1 MRSPDARQSLALFAP
16 TRNPFTAAL
25 LVLSLI
31 PDVIWLGGLAEE
43 GMEAAER
50 DRLFEERL
58 RNAASQDQAPRAQA
72 PPSAP
77 IAEAPLPARPLA
89 EGPPVELPASA
100 VPRDL
105 ELGGHESKVSP
116 KGREWTPTPVKPRK
130 PLSQVRL
137 KGPDEP
143 DELTET
149 VDLFEKLK
157 MIPQPTEPGETHRP
171 ALPVPPGGQPG
182 R

>member
-77 IAEAPLPARPLA
+77 LPRRRLRRARLPRGRLSNCRLPRSRA
-89 EGPPVELPASA
+89 TWSWAVMSPKCRRRVGSGRLRRSNPASRCRRYGL
-100 VPRDL
+100 RDRMNRT
-105 ELGGHESKVSP
+105 S
-116 KGREWTPTPVKPRK
+116 
-130 PLSQVRL
+130 
-137 KGPDEP
+137 
-143 DELTET
+143 
-149 VDLFEKLK
+149 
-157 MIPQPTEPGETHRP
+157 
-171 ALPVPPGGQPG
+171 
-182 R
+182 

>member
-1 MRSPDARQSLALFAP
+1 M
-16 TRNPFTAAL
+16 
-25 LVLSLI
+25 
-31 PDVIWLGGLAEE
+31 
-43 GMEAAER
+43 
-50 DRLFEERL
+50 
-58 RNAASQDQAPRAQA
+58 
-72 PPSAP
+72 
-77 IAEAPLPARPLA
+77 
-89 EGPPVELPASA
+89 PASA